1 MFFSVPGQN
10 VGDGL
15 LLIYLQILS
24 SLTVNISKVCSGSS
38 GGTAQSSHYYSG
50 DSDDDS
56 NSEMDHEESNV
67 EELQVST
74 NASKLLC
81 AIFFYNGFY
90 LFQKYMQVYCVHACV
105 CVCK

>member
-15 LLIYLQILS
+15 LLIYLQILAN
-24 SLTVNISKVCSGSS
+24 LTVNISKVYNGSNTGTKRSGHD
-38 GGTAQSSHYYSG
+38 TSG

-56 NSEMDHEESNV
+56 GNEMDHEGSNI

-74 NASKLLC
+74 SASELLYTSF
-81 AIFFYNGFY
+81 IFS
-90 LFQKYMQVYCVHACV
+90 
-105 CVCK
+105 